1 MKKFGFTLAEVL
13 IALSIVGVVSA
24 LTIPTLVSE
33 NQQKAQAAAL
43 SVAVSD
49 FETAMRSMMTAEDVP
64 ELVDTR
70 AWQRVANNLSSGT
83 SENNIRNFVGDM
95 ADYIEFPSFD
105 RSVANFYRG
114 RTVRDINNVNIGANN
129 WAMTGKVVF
138 STNKN
143 IVYMIG
149 TGNVLNR
156 VITAEQA
163 LANGIN
169 LRNIVA
175 FITIDVNGSQP
186 PNKFGRDIF
195 YFELGDDGVLYPFGG
210 RDVSFMVN
218 QNVTSTWNNDSSFYA
233 CTDAV
238 KASLGVGCT
247 ARLMENGYKMDY

>member
-33 NQQKAQAAAL
+33 NQKKVQAAAL

-49 FETAMRSMMTAEDVP
+49 FETAMRSMMEIEDVT

-70 AWQRVANNLSSGT
+70 AWEGVANNLSSST
-83 SENNIRNFVGDM
+83 SEDNIKEFVGDIS
-95 ADYIEFPSFD
+95 DYIEFPSFD
-105 RSVANFYRG
+105 RNVANFYRG
-114 RTVRDINNVNIGANN
+114 KTVYDINNNNIGTNN

-149 TGNVLNR
+149 TGNVQNR
-156 VITAEQA
+156 AITAEQA
-163 LANGIN
+163 LTNGVN

-175 FITIDVNGSQP
+175 FVTIDVNGSQP

-218 QNVTSTWNNDSSFYA
+218 RNVTSTWNNAASDYA
-233 CTDAV
+233 CTDEV
-238 KASLGVGCT
+238 KARLGVGCT
-247 ARLMENGYKMDY
+247 ARLMESGYKMDY